1 MTRGRL
7 AVHGHFYQPSRV
19 DPWTGRVPE
28 EPSAAPFHDWNAR
41 VDAECYRPNATRSNL
56 TRISWDL
63 GPTLAS
69 WLAAEDPTTL
79 AGFAAAASAGNAI
92 AQAFH
97 HTILPLASAADRR
110 TEIRWGLREFELR
123 FGRPAS
129 GLWLPETAV
138 DLATLRIAAAE
149 GVESTILAPWQ
160 AADTIDSR
168 HPYRVELGGGA
179 SIVVAFYDAG
189 LSAAVSFEPE
199 ATSDADRFARDRVA
213 PRLSSPAAAPGDATA
228 ADATDG
234 PPPLALIATDG
245 ELYGHHQ
252 QFRDLFLQR
261 LVAPDASAAERREFD
276 VVSLADAL
284 AEADGQRHP
293 TAKIVERTSW
303 SCHHGVARW
312 SAECPDA
319 IDGRWKGP
327 LRAALDRLA
336 ASIDVASGR
345 WFADAG
351 LDVWAL
357 RDAYVDVVVG
367 ATEPDAFA
375 SDRLPALG
383 AAERVRALELL
394 EAQRWRLA
402 MFASDG
408 WFWDDPIRPETK
420 QILRSAARAVRIVDE
435 ELGTALEGRFVED
448 LGLFTSP
455 SRGMTGA
462 EIYRVALAEVGQP
475 GPRLRRALR
484 RIL

>member
-1 MTRGRL
+1 
-7 AVHGHFYQPSRV
+7 
-19 DPWTGRVPE
+19 
-28 EPSAAPFHDWNAR
+28 
-41 VDAECYRPNATRSNL
+41 
-56 TRISWDL
+56 
-63 GPTLAS
+63 
-69 WLAAEDPTTL
+69 
-79 AGFAAAASAGNAI
+79 
-92 AQAFH
+92 
-97 HTILPLASAADRR
+97 
-110 TEIRWGLREFELR
+110 
-123 FGRPAS
+123 
-129 GLWLPETAV
+129 
-138 DLATLRIAAAE
+138 
-149 GVESTILAPWQ
+149 
-160 AADTIDSR
+160 
-168 HPYRVELGGGA
+168 
-179 SIVVAFYDAG
+179 
-189 LSAAVSFEPE
+189 
-199 ATSDADRFARDRVA
+199 
-213 PRLSSPAAAPGDATA
+213 
-228 ADATDG
+228 
-234 PPPLALIATDG
+234 
-245 ELYGHHQ
+245 
-252 QFRDLFLQR
+252 LFLQR